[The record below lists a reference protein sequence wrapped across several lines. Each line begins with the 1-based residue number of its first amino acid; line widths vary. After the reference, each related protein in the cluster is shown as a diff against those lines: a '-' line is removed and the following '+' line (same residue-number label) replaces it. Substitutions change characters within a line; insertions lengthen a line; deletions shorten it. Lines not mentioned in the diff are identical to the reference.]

1 MRKTKIIATIGPTSR
16 DPETLDQMIS
26 AGMDCARLNFS
37 HGTLA
42 EHAEVIHR
50 VREQAKRRG
59 RQVAVL
65 QDLAGIKM
73 RLGELNGL
81 VHLNQGDEVSLVPE
95 LSSRRGDQLPFPH
108 PEVLSNLRPGHQVFI
123 ADGAIRLEVTGTHG
137 LGIKARVR
145 NGGALSS
152 FKGVNLPG
160 VAIDQPVLTEADKT
174 ALRFGVEHGVDWV
187 AVSFVRTAEDIRYAK
202 KYIDSIASQA
212 LVMAKLERA
221 EGIENIDSILAE
233 VNGVMVAR
241 GDMGVEIPMERVP
254 IVQKQVVRKANDAAK
269 VSVIAT
275 QILRSMVVSPTPTR
289 AEVSD
294 ITNAVLDGCDAI
306 LLSDETAVGQ
316 YPVEAV
322 RVADVTIREAEK
334 IYPYHQAHGS
344 RDRTQAI
351 AAAADQLV
359 RSLRSKPIVITSTG
373 RAAFE
378 VSRFRP
384 DNDILVFSH
393 DSSVLPRLALAWG
406 LCPVGV
412 IPPERDVAKL
422 VASLVNAAM
431 ESGLITNDDVVTI
444 VHGFLPG
451 VSGTTNTIQVLDIR
465 EYLAHTS
472 AAGSVKAGT

>member
-202 KYIDSIASQA
+202 KYIDS
-212 LVMAKLERA
+212 
-221 EGIENIDSILAE
+221 
-233 VNGVMVAR
+233 
-241 GDMGVEIPMERVP
+241 
-254 IVQKQVVRKANDAAK
+254 
-269 VSVIAT
+269 
-275 QILRSMVVSPTPTR
+275 
-289 AEVSD
+289 
-294 ITNAVLDGCDAI
+294 
-306 LLSDETAVGQ
+306 
-316 YPVEAV
+316 
-322 RVADVTIREAEK
+322 
-334 IYPYHQAHGS
+334 
-344 RDRTQAI
+344 
-351 AAAADQLV
+351 
-359 RSLRSKPIVITSTG
+359 
-373 RAAFE
+373 
-378 VSRFRP
+378 
-384 DNDILVFSH
+384 
-393 DSSVLPRLALAWG
+393 
-406 LCPVGV
+406 
-412 IPPERDVAKL
+412 
-422 VASLVNAAM
+422 
-431 ESGLITNDDVVTI
+431 
-444 VHGFLPG
+444 
-451 VSGTTNTIQVLDIR
+451 
-465 EYLAHTS
+465 
-472 AAGSVKAGT
+472 